1 MSGGC
6 AAGGTTCRA
15 PGGTGC
21 RGRELLT
28 EINLLRSH
36 GVILGEQLNHVPAA
50 RRIKFTDGLRHQA
63 CGRCEQAFGL
73 FGVRTEL
80 LANKIGNPL
89 GAGEVQ
95 IFFRT
100 EVVGDGSD
108 WPGWQP
114 PRVVAFI
121 PYSPNCASAA
131 AISCFLPASTFLIVM
146 TNYFIAQSILNQ
158 MID

>member
-1 MSGGC
+1 MV
-6 AAGGTTCRA
+6 
-15 PGGTGC
+15 GC
-21 RGRELLT
+21 RERAAHGDKFAEVD
-28 EINLLRSH
+28 
-36 GVILGEQLNHVPAA
+36 GVIPGEQLNHVSAGA
-50 RRIKFTDGLRHQA
+50 KDQFTDGSPIRLWLR
-63 CGRCEQAFGL
+63 EQTFGF

-80 LANKIGNPL
+80 LANKISNPL

-108 WPGWQP
+108 ILPGLAAIS
-114 PRVVAFI
+114 RVVAFI

-131 AISCFLPASTFLIVM
+131 AISCFFACSPLIVM
-146 TNYFIAQSILNQ
+146 AGLFIAQSILNQ